1 MFEDMSSLK
10 SIWSLLGPRVF
21 QISLSV
27 NWGMLT
33 VPLDLLICLNLRLM
47 ETSPARC
54 LVQSVLLGV
63 WYCKMVGP
71 TSASTWSRFIHLK
84 WCWMSS
90 INRSFVAFVW
100 FAYVFLF
107 LAFVWMIASYIIVVW
122 TRAVCDGHHWFT
134 IRLPIACL
142 NRCTAF
148 IDTGCWCKT
157 FILSFIW
164 ADTRT
169 IQNMHQ
175 LERKG

>member
-1 MFEDMSSLK
+1 
-10 SIWSLLGPRVF
+10 
-21 QISLSV
+21 
-27 NWGMLT
+27 MLT